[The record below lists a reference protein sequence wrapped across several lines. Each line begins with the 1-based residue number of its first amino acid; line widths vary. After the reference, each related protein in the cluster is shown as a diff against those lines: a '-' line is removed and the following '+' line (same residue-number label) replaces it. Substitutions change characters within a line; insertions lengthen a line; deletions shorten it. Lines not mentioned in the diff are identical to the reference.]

1 VTSVAKIVLVML
13 TVAVPRLSGAQ
24 IDDFL
29 PAVEPAQVYNAAAFR
44 AFFAG
49 TKPLTAFEVRDRF
62 GMPHKYGPLDRTDA
76 GKKLSPYRAWWY
88 YYLGPV
94 EAVDVRVED
103 GKVTEVVR
111 HHGRQTEV
119 LRAPPRPPPEKK
131 EKVKR

>member
-1 VTSVAKIVLVML
+1 MSPKTPVVLFLLALV
-13 TVAVPRLSGAQ
+13 VPRLSGAV

-29 PAVEPAQVYNAAAFR
+29 AGVEPARVYNAAAFR

-49 TKPLTAFEVRDRF
+49 ARPLTAFQVRDRF
-62 GMPHKYGPLDRTDA
+62 GMPHKYGPLDRTDT

-88 YYLGPV
+88 YRLGPI

-111 HHGRQTEV
+111 HHGRETEV
-119 LRAPPRPPPEKK
+119 IRAAPRPPEKQ